1 MSTASEEYK
10 KSLREEA
17 AKERDTQIVTNML
30 KEHFP
35 IARIAKY
42 TQLSP
47 DKILQ
52 IAKANN
58 IPMP

>member
-1 MSTASEEYK
+1 MSTVIEEYK
-10 KSLREEA
+10 KSIKEEGA
-17 AKERDTQIVTNML
+17 EERDIQIVTNML

-35 IARIAKY
+35 IAKIAKY

-47 DKILQ
+47 NKILQ

-58 IPMP
+58 IPVP